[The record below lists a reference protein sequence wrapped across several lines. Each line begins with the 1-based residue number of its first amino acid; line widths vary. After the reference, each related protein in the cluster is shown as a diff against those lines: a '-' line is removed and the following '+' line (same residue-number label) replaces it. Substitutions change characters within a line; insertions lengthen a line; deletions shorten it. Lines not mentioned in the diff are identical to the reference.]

1 MGVTKSRTQLSTHT
15 YTQGSLFTVVM
26 ENIHRE
32 EPSDVF
38 IVGAG
43 KDGIWAG
50 ALGESSGR
58 WGLAL
63 DCQEVVRK

>member
-1 MGVTKSRTQLSTHT
+1 MGLTKSRTRLSTHT
-15 YTQGSLFTVVM
+15 YTQGSLFIVVM
-26 ENIHRE
+26 ENIHHE
-32 EPSDVF
+32 EPSDIF
-38 IVGAG
+38 IVGDG

-63 DCQEVVRK
+63 DCQEVG